1 MISEICLLLGLL
13 VVASNPSPYFAALG
27 LVWGAGA
34 GCFILVKNGLG
45 FLSLVLFLIYLGGMM
60 VVFAYCSALVAE
72 PYPKAWGSYVLL
84 CYSLVCL
91 VLMTSLIHMW
101 GFWFDLG
108 HGRDWGLFMIDW
120 WGVSELMNSGGCILF
135 FGGWG
140 LLLTLFVVLEVVR
153 GHNAGA
159 LRAV

>member
-45 FLSLVLFLIYLGGMM
+45 FLSLILFLIYLGGMM

-72 PYPKAWGSYVLL
+72 PYPKAVGSYVLL

-91 VLMTSLIHMW
+91 GLMACCLW
-101 GFWFDLG
+101 LGGYWFSTE
-108 HGRDWGLFMIDW
+108 HSRDWGLFMVDW